1 MRKVI
6 VSASTEYAVLIGRGL
21 LAQLGTEVAK
31 RICPCKAA
39 VITDTT
45 VEKLY
50 AEQAEQ
56 SLAAAGFTTC
66 RFSYPAGE
74 GSKHIGTL
82 SDMLEFLAEQE
93 ITRQDIIIA
102 LGGGVVGDL
111 TGFGASTYLR
121 GIDFIQV
128 PTTLLAQ
135 VDSSVGGKTGVDFL
149 QYKNMVGAFHQPR
162 LVYMNMSTLQSL
174 PNREFNCGM
183 GEILKTGLICDEEF
197 FRFVCKNQPEIS
209 KLDLSMLSRMIRRC
223 CEIKA
228 GVVERDPKEQ
238 GERALLNLGHT
249 VGHAVEKMKNFQL
262 LHGQCVGVGLIA
274 AAYLSMQ
281 RGLLTEEE
289 YEEIRKGCHS
299 YNLPLSVDS
308 LNAGDVL
315 AATKKD
321 KKMEAGHIK
330 FILMD
335 GIGKSFIDKTV
346 TDEELLQ
353 AIREILI

>member
-102 LGGGVVGDL
+102 LGGGVAGDMA
-111 TGFGASTYLR
+111 GFAAAVYQR
-121 GIDFIQV
+121 GIRFVQV
-128 PTTLLAQ
+128 PTTFLAA
-135 VDSSVGGKTGVDFL
+135 VDSSVGGKTAIDLRAG
-149 QYKNMVGAFHQPR
+149 KNMAGAFYQP
-162 LVYMNMSTLQSL
+162 
-174 PNREFNCGM
+174 
-183 GEILKTGLICDEEF
+183 
-197 FRFVCKNQPEIS
+197 
-209 KLDLSMLSRMIRRC
+209 
-223 CEIKA
+223 
-228 GVVERDPKEQ
+228 
-238 GERALLNLGHT
+238 
-249 VGHAVEKMKNFQL
+249 QL
-262 LHGQCVGVGLIA
+262 WI
-274 AAYLSMQ
+274 
-281 RGLLTEEE
+281 
-289 YEEIRKGCHS
+289 
-299 YNLPLSVDS
+299 P
-308 LNAGDVL
+308 
-315 AATKKD
+315 
-321 KKMEAGHIK
+321 
-330 FILMD
+330 
-335 GIGKSFIDKTV
+335 
-346 TDEELLQ
+346 
-353 AIREILI
+353 